1 MVVIDART
9 LEHLPPFV
17 AAMTR
22 EASGCGFILVCST
35 LAPTL
40 MLEGMRAG
48 IRECVA
54 EPIDPVEF
62 EAAVSRAA
70 AEGATDGRVFA
81 FVGAKGGVGTTTT
94 AVNVAIELSRAAPR
108 RTLLMDLHMSNG
120 DAGLFLGEEPRF
132 SVADAIENVHRL
144 DEGFLRSLVVHS
156 KLHLDLLASADSAI
170 RGPVESG
177 RIRSLVEF
185 AKRHYRYTVLD
196 VPRSEPAALEALEP
210 TAWIVIVANQELATV
225 KNAGRMAAS
234 LRLRYGKERVVVA
247 VARHDGSAGI
257 GRADIE
263 RAVGVKVKYVAAVR
277 LPARGR
283 GAQQRPAGEPGQP
296 LRAGRL
302 VPPDRGRP
310 GRPAGLRRRAQVV
323 RRLPRPAERTAQLS
337 GRTDMV
343 MTTTTPPAVDAR
355 HPEYQEIKSRVHQGL
370 LNRLNLERLTRT
382 RREEA
387 EPEIRGL
394 VADMLEAESDRTP
407 LSLFERQALTEDV
420 LNELFGL
427 GPLESLLADPEIS
440 DILVNR
446 FDQVYVERH
455 GLLEPV
461 GTVFKDDAHLMR
473 IIERIVS
480 SVGRRID
487 ESSPM
492 VDARLADGSR
502 VNAIIPPLAL
512 DGPVLSIRRFRTDK
526 LGAADFVERDSLT
539 QPMLDFIHAAVSA
552 RLNVIVSG
560 GTGAGKT
567 TLLNMLSGFI
577 SDKERIVTI
586 EDAAELTLRQRHV
599 VRLETRAANIEGK
612 GAVRQRQLVINA
624 LRMRP
629 DRIIVGEVRGDEAL
643 DMLQAMNTG
652 HDGSLTTVHANS
664 ARDALHRLDTMVA
677 MANLNIPERAVRQ
690 QIVSAVQLVVHVS
703 RMADGTRKVTSITE
717 ITGME
722 GEMISMQD
730 IFLFDRTGISAE
742 GRVCGRFRASGIR
755 PRCSER
761 LATAGHKLP
770 MDMFEHVKVIG

>member
-1 MVVIDART
+1 
-9 LEHLPPFV
+9 
-17 AAMTR
+17 
-22 EASGCGFILVCST
+22 
-35 LAPTL
+35 
-40 MLEGMRAG
+40 
-48 IRECVA
+48 
-54 EPIDPVEF
+54 
-62 EAAVSRAA
+62 
-70 AEGATDGRVFA
+70 
-81 FVGAKGGVGTTTT
+81 
-94 AVNVAIELSRAAPR
+94 
-108 RTLLMDLHMSNG
+108 
-120 DAGLFLGEEPRF
+120 
-132 SVADAIENVHRL
+132 
-144 DEGFLRSLVVHS
+144 
-156 KLHLDLLASADSAI
+156 
-170 RGPVESG
+170 
-177 RIRSLVEF
+177 
-185 AKRHYRYTVLD
+185 
-196 VPRSEPAALEALEP
+196 
-210 TAWIVIVANQELATV
+210 
-225 KNAGRMAAS
+225 
-234 LRLRYGKERVVVA
+234 
-247 VARHDGSAGI
+247 
-257 GRADIE
+257 
-263 RAVGVKVKYVAAVR
+263 
-277 LPARGR
+277 
-283 GAQQRPAGEPGQP
+283 
-296 LRAGRL
+296 
-302 VPPDRGRP
+302 
-310 GRPAGLRRRAQVV
+310 
-323 RRLPRPAERTAQLS
+323 
-337 GRTDMV
+337 MV
-343 MTTTTPPAVDAR
+343 MTSMPSPAVDSR
-355 HPEYQEIKSRVHQGL
+355 HPQYQEIKARVHQGL

-394 VADMLEAESDRTP
+394 VADMLDAESDRTP
-407 LSLFERQALTEDV
+407 LSLFERQALVGDV

-427 GPLESLLADPEIS
+427 GPIESLLADPSVS

-446 FDQVYVERH
+446 FDQVYVERD

-461 GTVFKDDAHLMR
+461 DVVFKDDAHLMR

-512 DGPVLSIRRFRTDK
+512 DGPALSIRRFRTDK
-526 LGAADFVERDSLT
+526 LGAQDFVERDSMT
-539 QPMLDFIHAAVSA
+539 QPMLDFVQAAVAA

-577 SDKERIVTI
+577 SEKERIVTI

-599 VRLETRAANIEGK
+599 VRLETRPPNIEGK

-690 QIVSAVQLVVHVS
+690 QIVSAVQIVVHVS

-730 IFLFDRTGISAE
+730 IFSFDRTGINAA

-755 PRCSER
+755 PRCGER
-761 LATAGHKLP
+761 LATAGFKLSAE
-770 MDMFEHVKVIG
+770 MFDHVKVIG